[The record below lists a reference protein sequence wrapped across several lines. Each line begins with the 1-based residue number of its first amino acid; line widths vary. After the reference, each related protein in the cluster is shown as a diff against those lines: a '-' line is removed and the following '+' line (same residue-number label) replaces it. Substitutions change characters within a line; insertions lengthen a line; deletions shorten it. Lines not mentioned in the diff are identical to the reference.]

1 MARHKR
7 TDSVRKKDLKEKFP
21 QVYFDKDSDF
31 AAIKLA
37 PGIEEKSYEKD
48 GILFSEDKSGRII
61 EIQVLN
67 VSQFKKQ
74 KAA

>member
-1 MARHKR
+1 
-7 TDSVRKKDLKEKFP
+7 
-21 QVYFDKDSDF
+21 
-31 AAIKLA
+31 LA